1 MQERNKASIGLAQ
14 MTKCGRQSTA
24 DMLRDEAKR
33 MVADAAGLYEL
44 ADQIGHMTS
53 GADEA
58 LYGVLCRGRR

>member
-1 MQERNKASIGLAQ
+1 MQERDKESIGMAP
-14 MTKCGRQSTA
+14 MAMCGRQGTA

-33 MVADAAGLYEL
+33 MVADAARLNEL
-44 ADQIGHMTS
+44 ADQIGHMTP